1 MAMMISRIAR
11 VNYSHPYLENDPAS
25 SLVSHR
31 LRISPWLRF
40 RHSGSIAG
48 KSVISANAANSLVDR
63 FPKAL
68 WGFSSL

>member
-1 MAMMISRIAR
+1 MPLQDANLTPSIGGFG
-11 VNYSHPYLENDPAS
+11 
-25 SLVSHR
+25 
-31 LRISPWLRF
+31 F